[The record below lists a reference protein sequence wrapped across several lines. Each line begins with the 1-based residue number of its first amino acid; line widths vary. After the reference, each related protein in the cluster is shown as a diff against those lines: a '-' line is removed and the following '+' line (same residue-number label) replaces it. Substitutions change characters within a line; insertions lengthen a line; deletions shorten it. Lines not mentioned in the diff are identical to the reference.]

1 MATVQW
7 GNYWQFYPEQEWMG
21 MLDFKTL
28 SDSEVKLAC
37 ETWEHMANEMFRKED
52 SRKRFGIWAQAAYAE
67 MVARRLVK

>member
-7 GNYWQFYPEQEWMG
+7 GNYWHFYPELG
-21 MLDFKTL
+21 PVVTIDFRTLD
-28 SDSEVKLAC
+28 DSEVKLAC